1 MPSKSEA
8 EQRKK
13 LVREAARREQASAE
27 ARMPISK
34 ANLTELFDYLDSAL
48 EAGCDHSL
56 RFTLAFLQAQELPST
71 AIIPWLGEYGGHCDC
86 EVLANVEDHW
96 GQS

>member
-1 MPSKSEA
+1 MPSKSEI

-13 LVREAARREQASAE
+13 LVREAALREKASAE

-34 ANLTELFDYLDSAL
+34 AHLSQLFDHLDSAL
-48 EAGCDHSL
+48 VAGCDHSL
-56 RFTLAFLQAQELPST
+56 RFTRAFLRANELPCDS
-71 AIIPWLGEYGGHCDC
+71 IVPWLGEYGGFCDC
-86 EVLANVEDHW
+86 EVLANVEEHW